1 MPRQTRFRPEW
12 IWLAALF
19 GIMSLHFWFPRI
31 GVGLGG
37 DSYSATINGKK
48 AFYVLMQV
56 LSGDAVRSQEPLSSF
71 AESLEPE
78 ATLCLLGPARYP
90 TRGEWNRL
98 LNWVSQGGRLVVAA
112 GPKDFEFSFD
122 PLGIEITAIDSVERE
137 KKSDE
142 GGEVLVTQ
150 LGEIE
155 PTGLTWQSPAAIAP
169 AEGGGET
176 RKLVEWQGTVQAV
189 ARSYGTGEVI
199 VVASD
204 WVFCNESLA
213 TGNHDNSVLA
223 VALLQAGRALG
234 TVYLD
239 ESLNA
244 TGTPKVVGLLLV
256 PPLRSL
262 SVQLMIVL
270 VLFGWWQ
277 SRRFGPLLPRT
288 ATARHNIVDHTDALG
303 ILYYK
308 TGDGRVALQSY
319 LRQLLTELGL
329 TQSKGHE
336 QRVLEPIARRLGQ
349 SESSLRQ
356 LLAQSQ
362 RGADAGRLARK
373 DAATLIR
380 QLATLRRAARRDN
393 S

>member
-1 MPRQTRFRPEW
+1 MPRQARFQPEW
-12 IWLAALF
+12 IWLAALVF
-19 GIMSLHFWFPRI
+19 IMSLHFWFPRV
-31 GVGLGG
+31 GAGLGG
-37 DSYSATINGKK
+37 DTYSTTVNGKK
-48 AFYVLMQV
+48 AFYALMKM

-90 TRGEWNRL
+90 SRSEWNGL
-98 LNWVSQGGRLVVAA
+98 LNWVSGGGRLVVAA
-112 GPKDFEFSFD
+112 RPEEFEFSID
-122 PLGIEITAIDSVERE
+122 PLGIEITAIDSVERD

-150 LGEIE
+150 LGETV
-155 PTGLTWQSPAAIAP
+155 PAGLTWQSPAAIAP
-169 AEGGGET
+169 SDGSGET
-176 RKLVEWQGTVQAV
+176 RTLVEWEGTVQAV
-189 ARSYGTGEVI
+189 ARSYGAGEVT

-204 WVFCNESLA
+204 WVFSNESLA
-213 TGNHDNSVLA
+213 TGSHDNSVLA
-223 VALLQAGRALG
+223 VALLQADRPLG
-234 TVYLD
+234 NIYFD

-256 PPLRSL
+256 PPFRSL

-288 ATARHNIVDHTDALG
+288 AAARHNIVDHTDALG

-308 TGDGRVALQSY
+308 TGDGTVVLQSY

-336 QRVLEPIARRLGQ
+336 ERVLAPIARRLGQ
-349 SESSLRQ
+349 SESSLRH

-362 RGADAGRLARK
+362 RGADAGQISRK
-373 DAATLIR
+373 EAAALIR
-380 QLATLRRAARRDN
+380 QLATLRRAAHRDYD
-393 S
+393 